1 MKKADRYLYPA
12 VFTYEDNGE
21 ISITFPDFP
30 GCVSV
35 ADDEAQAL
43 ASAREALGGHIWCM
57 EQDGDEIPAPTQLIA
72 VELESNERAVPVDV
86 YMPSIRMAKETRSV
100 NRTVTI
106 PAWLNAAAQERGENF
121 SQVLQEALMERMGIR
136 PRV

>member
-1 MKKADRYLYPA
+1 MKNEGRYLYPA
-12 VFTYEDNGE
+12 VFTYENEGD

-30 GCVSV
+30 GCVSI
-35 ADDEAQAL
+35 ADDEVKAL
-43 ASAREALGGHIWCM
+43 AAAREALGGHIWCM
-57 EQDGDEIPAPTQLIA
+57 EQDGDPIPAPTPLLA
-72 VELESNERAVPVDV
+72 VALDANERAVPVDV

-100 NRTVTI
+100 TRTITL

-121 SQVLQEALMERMGIR
+121 SQVLQEALMERMGLR